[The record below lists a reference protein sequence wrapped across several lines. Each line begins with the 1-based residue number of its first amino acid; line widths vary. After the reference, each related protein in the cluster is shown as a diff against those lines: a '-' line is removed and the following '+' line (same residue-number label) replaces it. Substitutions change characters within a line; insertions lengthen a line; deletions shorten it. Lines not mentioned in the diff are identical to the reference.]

1 MMTFIFSA
9 LANLIGDVWR
19 SNWTNARKFYLEWD
33 LGNFYSCVM
42 SYSIRVQ
49 AIAFTK

>member
-1 MMTFIFSA
+1 MIFIFSA

-33 LGNFYSCVM
+33 LGTF
-42 SYSIRVQ
+42 IRVLCLIQ
-49 AIAFTK
+49 YKQ